1 MTTNNIHIAVSMGAL
16 VVAFFKVSEINS
28 VPDDIDENIK
38 AELINVVF
46 YQSPKIKKNYRKLS
60 FLKRPPLR
68 EAANKYQGL
77 VSFVQS

>member
-1 MTTNNIHIAVSMGAL
+1 MTTKNIHIAVSMGAL
-16 VVAFFKVSEINS
+16 VVAFFNVSEINS

-38 AELINVVF
+38 AELINVAF
-46 YQSPKIKKNYRKLS
+46 YQSPKIMS

-68 EAANKYQGL
+68 EAANKYQVL